1 MIEQKKYINFIKM
14 YSKAYLVLRK
24 EKSNTEVGR
33 SSVVKSEKRSG
44 AVRRDTIELK
54 WRVEKFHV
62 YSITFWAK
70 AVLQPKK
77 TPKGC
82 SCHIVI

>member
-14 YSKAYLVLRK
+14 YSKAYLGLRK

-44 AVRRDTIELK
+44 AVRRD
-54 WRVEKFHV
+54 
-62 YSITFWAK
+62 YY
-70 AVLQPKK
+70 
-77 TPKGC
+77 
-82 SCHIVI
+82 